1 MTLDLDPVAD
11 FDGIKK
17 FNVLDYLMKKVD
29 FYKLAR
35 AYRIRHLYLFVFY
48 PSIP

>member
-1 MTLDLDPVAD
+1 MTLDQDPVAD

-29 FYKLAR
+29 F
-35 AYRIRHLYLFVFY
+35 
-48 PSIP
+48 